1 MFTAPADATE
11 GELNE
16 RLPLSITRWH
26 QHINWC
32 TPPLRDARRRWRETK
47 DGRPVFGPQS
57 PIATPEAC
65 AAVGGRFH
73 PRLLGWM
80 VHVMAFAG
88 DDPEVIWGAGHHH
101 GEHTH

>member
-1 MFTAPADATE
+1 VHA
-11 GELNE
+11 
-16 RLPLSITRWH
+16 
-26 QHINWC
+26 
-32 TPPLRDARRRWRETK
+32 PLRDARRRWRETK

-57 PIATPEAC
+57 PIATLEAC

-88 DDPEVIWGAGHHH
+88 DDAEVIWGAGHHH